1 MRGNKFILRRDDD
14 ETLTILLDGEEV
26 GSANHDEDGWKGME
40 TVEDLVKAIGRVLDI
55 PVEEEESDE
64 NEEAEG

>member
-1 MRGNKFILRRDDD
+1 MEHSACGRVRRPS
-14 ETLTILLDGEEV
+14 LANGEEV